1 MFSRVALLFAAFA
14 SLGALATGCGGGGDE
29 GGDGRLT
36 VVVTVAP
43 VGALVSAVA
52 GSDAD
57 VRVLVGPGVDPHDY
71 ELKAADRRAV
81 ERADVIF
88 RNGLGLDAFLD
99 RALKDSNGTI
109 VTLSDGLML
118 RAPDEEPHAAGGAH
132 AHEGEDDPHTW
143 HDIDNDRAMVRAIA
157 GALANA
163 DPAHETAYRARAEAY
178 DARLVAVDG
187 EIRALIATIPES
199 NRKVVTN
206 HDAIGYFLDRY
217 GLRFVGAVI
226 PGTSTQAEPSSKDVA
241 ALVETIRREGVKAIF
256 ADSSVDPKIARQVAR
271 DTGARIV
278 DDIYGDSL
286 GPAGSEAATV
296 DGMLLWNARKM
307 TEALR

>member
-1 MFSRVALLFAAFA
+1 VFSRVALLFAAFA

-132 AHEGEDDPHTW
+132 AHEGEGSLQMLNRKQP
-143 HDIDNDRAMVRAIA
+143 IRVRSSLGRAIH
-157 GALANA
+157 NRRRC
-163 DPAHETAYRARAEAY
+163 HEYTGINCVHCIVRIVFTSHPMDRGIEMCT
-178 DARLVAVDG
+178 RVFTTGEVVPVPSGSFLVV
-187 EIRALIATIPES
+187 ATDS
-199 NRKVVTN
+199 
-206 HDAIGYFLDRY
+206 FLLEGPHLTELWRQ
-217 GLRFVGAVI
+217 L
-226 PGTSTQAEPSSKDVA
+226 E
-241 ALVETIRREGVKAIF
+241 RREVG
-256 ADSSVDPKIARQVAR
+256 
-271 DTGARIV
+271 
-278 DDIYGDSL
+278 
-286 GPAGSEAATV
+286 
-296 DGMLLWNARKM
+296 
-307 TEALR
+307 

>member
-1 MFSRVALLFAAFA
+1 VSARIALLFAAVLAFG
-14 SLGALATGCGGGGDE
+14 LLATACGGGS
-29 GGDGRLT
+29 GGERDGRLM

-43 VGALVSAVA
+43 VGALVSVVA
-52 GSDAD
+52 GDDAD
-57 VRVLVGPGVDPHDY
+57 VRVLVGPGIDPHDY
-71 ELKAADRRAV
+71 EPRAADRRAV

-99 RALKDSNGTI
+99 RALKDSNGAI
-109 VTLSDGLML
+109 VTLSEGLTL
-118 RAPDEEPHAAGGAH
+118 RAPDEEPHAAGGSH
-132 AHEGEDDPHTW
+132 SHEGEDDPHTW

-157 GALANA
+157 GALAAA
-163 DPAHETAYRARAEAY
+163 DPAHGAAYEARAAAY
-178 DARLVAVDG
+178 DARLVAVDA
-187 EIRALIATIPES
+187 EIRALIATIPEA

-241 ALVETIRREGVKAIF
+241 ALVATIRREGVTAIF
-256 ADSSVDPKIARQVAR
+256 ADASVDPKIARQVAR

-307 TEALR
+307 AEALR